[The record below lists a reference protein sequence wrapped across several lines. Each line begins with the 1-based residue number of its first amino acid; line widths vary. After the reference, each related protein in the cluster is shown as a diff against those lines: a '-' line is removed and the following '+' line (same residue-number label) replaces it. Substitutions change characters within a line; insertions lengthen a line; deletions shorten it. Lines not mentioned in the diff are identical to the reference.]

1 MKKVCILLAAYNGE
15 KYLREQLESILNQNK
30 VSLDIYISLDLS
42 TDSSYDLISSFTNLS
57 NVFLLDYGA
66 KYGSAGQNFFNLLC
80 QVDFESY
87 DYVAFSDQDDIW
99 LPDKLC
105 KSILLMSD
113 KEADAYSGNVK
124 AFWEDGR
131 QALVKKDYTQTK
143 YDYLFE
149 SSGPGCTFVLS
160 KDLANSIK
168 GNLLEKEDLRAALWL
183 HDWFCYSYARFNK
196 YKWII
201 GSEPLM
207 LYRQHQSNEVG
218 ANSGFKAIL
227 SRAKVILSGDAFD
240 KVKIQASFLG
250 QNELPI
256 RYLRSNRRID
266 LIKLMLISH
275 KCRRKFIDKI
285 FFAVSI
291 FTLLLKN

>member
-15 KYLREQLESILNQNK
+15 KYLREQLESILNQNE
-30 VSLDIYISLDLS
+30 VHLDIYISLDLS
-42 TDSSYDLISSFTNLS
+42 TDGSYDLIRGFANLN

-99 LPDKLC
+99 LSEKLS
-105 KSILLMSD
+105 KSILLMS
-113 KEADAYSGNVK
+113 ENNADAYSGNVK
-124 AFWEDGR
+124 AFWEDGS
-131 QALVKKDYTQTK
+131 QALVKKDYNQTE

-149 SSGPGCTFVLS
+149 SSGPGCSFVLS
-160 KDLANSIK
+160 KYLAVSIK
-168 GNLLEKEDLRAALWL
+168 NSLLKKENERTSLWL
-183 HDWFCYSYARFNK
+183 HDWFCYSFARYNN

-227 SRAKVILSGDAFD
+227 SRAKVVLSGEAFD
-240 KVKIQASFLG
+240 KVKVQASFLE

-256 RYLRSNRRID
+256 KYLRSNRRID
-266 LIKLMLISH
+266 LIKLLLISH
-275 KCRRKFIDKI
+275 KCRRKFLDKI
-285 FFAVSI
+285 FFALAI
-291 FTLLLKN
+291 FILSVKN